1 MSGLKA
7 AATFVLALVLT
18 GCATQAPPTRPSAS
32 ESPALSEFVR
42 QGRFVLRTE
51 EPPET
56 PEAVQGSFVW
66 RDTGG
71 RLTLDLNNPF
81 GSTLARV
88 LVEPGQ
94 AVLTQANGETIRSS
108 DPEALV
114 EQMIGR
120 RVPVREMRI
129 WLRSPL
135 PTSAAMQQVKRDEQG
150 RIVSFAQGGWGVELG
165 RFDAQG
171 PRLLVLSRTQGS
183 KHVVVRLVVDA
194 P

>member
-1 MSGLKA
+1 LQIAIGRNA
-7 AATFVLALVLT
+7 AMELILT
-18 GCATQAPPTRPSAS
+18 GEPFSA
-32 ESPALSEFVR
+32 ERAHELGLVNR
-42 QGRFVLRTE
+42 
-51 EPPET
+51 
-56 PEAVQGSFVW
+56 
-66 RDTGG
+66 
-71 RLTLDLNNPF
+71 
-81 GSTLARV
+81 

-114 EQMIGR
+114 ERMIGR

-135 PTSAAMQQVKRDEQG
+135 PTSPSMQQVKRDEQG
-150 RIVSFAQGGWGVELG
+150 RIISFAQGGWGVELS